1 MNETAP
7 PSVARVAGVSQR
19 YGETVALADV
29 TVDLPA
35 GRMLGLVGPDG
46 VGKSTLLALISGL
59 RKIQSG
65 TVEVLGADLASEAHR
80 VAVCSRIAYMPQGLG
95 RNLYPTLSVFENV
108 EFFGRLFGQ
117 SAKERAWRI
126 EELLTSTGL
135 RGLQIGPRASSRA
148 E

>member
-1 MNETAP
+1 
-7 PSVARVAGVSQR
+7 
-19 YGETVALADV
+19 
-29 TVDLPA
+29 
-35 GRMLGLVGPDG
+35 
-46 VGKSTLLALISGL
+46 
-59 RKIQSG
+59 
-65 TVEVLGADLASEAHR
+65 
-80 VAVCSRIAYMPQGLG
+80 MPQGLG

-135 RGLQIGPRASSRA
+135 AGLRIGPRASSRA